1 MERHEPLER
10 LLVETRIANCQR
22 KLPHCDPSERN
33 LLLAILHEAELE
45 LAELNDRHVPP
56 TEPDPTHPDTP
67 QRLWFHNA

>member
-1 MERHEPLER
+1 MKRDEPLER
-10 LLVETRIANCQR
+10 LLVETRIANCLR

-45 LAELNDRHVPP
+45 LAELNDHVPT
-56 TEPDPTHPDTP
+56 TEPDSTHPDTP

>member
-45 LAELNDRHVPP
+45 LAELNDQVLIR
-56 TEPDPTHPDTP
+56 EPESTHPDAP